1 MVQIINQINNII
13 YFKLDPIIT
22 INKPGELIDLNMKYL
37 CKKLNIQFHFTK
49 SFYINELN
57 SKESRGKH
65 SNDNCSDLLICLDG
79 SLDIKLHD
87 GKNEILFHL
96 KKNEGVFIEKNI
108 WIDFFNFIDCIILV
122 YVDVDYDEDKKSCY
136 EFKDFLN
143 KFK

>member
-65 SNDNCSDLLICLDG
+65 SNDNCSELLICLNG

-96 KKNEGVFIEKNI
+96 KKK
-108 WIDFFNFIDCIILV
+108 
-122 YVDVDYDEDKKSCY
+122 
-136 EFKDFLN
+136 
-143 KFK
+143 